1 MHRALQSKTD
11 LETEAEIGI
20 QSKESANCKLPQKRG
35 LLARVS
41 GIAFGQAANRSVT
54 INQSML
60 IGSNFYQLEREALG
74 INLLQI
80 ENRELEDLPS
90 IQYALMVTDLSTRL

>member
-1 MHRALQSKTD
+1 M
-11 LETEAEIGI
+11 
-20 QSKESANCKLPQKRG
+20 
-35 LLARVS
+35 S
-41 GIAFGQAANRSVT
+41 GIASGQAANRSVT

-90 IQYALMVTDLSTRL
+90 IKYAPMVTDLSTRL

>member
-1 MHRALQSKTD
+1 M
-11 LETEAEIGI
+11 
-20 QSKESANCKLPQKRG
+20 
-35 LLARVS
+35 S
-41 GIAFGQAANRSVT
+41 GVAFGQAANRSVT